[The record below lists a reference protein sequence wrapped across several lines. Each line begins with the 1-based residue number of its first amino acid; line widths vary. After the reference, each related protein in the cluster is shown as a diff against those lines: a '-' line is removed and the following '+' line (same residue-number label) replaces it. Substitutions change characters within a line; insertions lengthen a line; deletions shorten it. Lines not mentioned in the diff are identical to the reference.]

1 MLTSME
7 YIFYYFYFLNVW
19 VMMSM
24 GEGIA
29 KIKGPMMRWYPS

>member
-1 MLTSME
+1 MLTSKE
-7 YIFYYFYFLNVW
+7 YIYIYFLFLKNVW

-29 KIKGPMMRWYPS
+29 KIKGPIMMRW